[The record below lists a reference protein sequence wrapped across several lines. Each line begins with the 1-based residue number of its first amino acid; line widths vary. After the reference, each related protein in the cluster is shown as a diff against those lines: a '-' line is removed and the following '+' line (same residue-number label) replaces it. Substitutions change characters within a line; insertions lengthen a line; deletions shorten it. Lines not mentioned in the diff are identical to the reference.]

1 MGQNKIKEKD
11 NFGNLLFLIAYVP
24 VLFISS
30 LSTTLY
36 VHVLPSYYINT
47 IILFGMAVLC
57 FKLLIT
63 DSYTFIQYMFYT
75 IIAVVLM
82 IATIKSGDKQVI
94 ILTAFLLM
102 GKGTDDRSV
111 IRAYFF
117 VSIIVLLFSY
127 FSTKLGWIMDLTYTR
142 NMIVRH
148 SYGIVYPTDFAA
160 HIFYVCC
167 AYAFL
172 RYKKY
177 DFKDVSLLTLIA
189 LLVYRQTNSR
199 LDSGLIFI
207 LGIAIWIGKNNKFRR
222 LINVSWLMAPLGFIF
237 TYLSTKNFN
246 SGSDFFAVLDKFF
259 SGRLEIVQELM
270 NEYGIKMWGQKII
283 EHGWGGMGFFINRNI
298 YKYTYIDSTYMRL
311 LLIYGIAACAT
322 FILMITFFTKK
333 AKDTELL
340 IIVAL
345 ILFSGI
351 VEQHFI
357 DIAYNPFF
365 ILLVSNYYKEKGL
378 R

>member
-1 MGQNKIKEKD
+1 
-11 NFGNLLFLIAYVP
+11 
-24 VLFISS
+24 
-30 LSTTLY
+30 
-36 VHVLPSYYINT
+36 
-47 IILFGMAVLC
+47 MAVLC

-111 IRAYFF
+111 IRAYLF

-259 SGRLEIVQELM
+259 SGRLEIVQE
-270 NEYGIKMWGQKII
+270 
-283 EHGWGGMGFFINRNI
+283 
-298 YKYTYIDSTYMRL
+298 
-311 LLIYGIAACAT
+311 
-322 FILMITFFTKK
+322 
-333 AKDTELL
+333 
-340 IIVAL
+340 
-345 ILFSGI
+345 
-351 VEQHFI
+351 
-357 DIAYNPFF
+357 
-365 ILLVSNYYKEKGL
+365 
-378 R
+378 